1 MVREAGQGRMGH
13 KAAKAVDRT
22 ASFGRPFKGKG
33 GALKG
38 AIFHP
43 VAQKGGGWEGGR
55 ETSEWPLCQE
65 QVADRSV
72 GIRGVGP
79 I

>member
-1 MVREAGQGRMGH
+1 MGY
-13 KAAKAVDRT
+13 KAAKAVDRA
-22 ASFGRPFKGKG
+22 ASSGRPLKGMG
-33 GALKG
+33 GGHKG

-43 VAQKGGGWEGGR
+43 GAQKGGGWEGGR
-55 ETSEWPLCQE
+55 ETGVRPLCQE

-79 I
+79 VGASTDKGV